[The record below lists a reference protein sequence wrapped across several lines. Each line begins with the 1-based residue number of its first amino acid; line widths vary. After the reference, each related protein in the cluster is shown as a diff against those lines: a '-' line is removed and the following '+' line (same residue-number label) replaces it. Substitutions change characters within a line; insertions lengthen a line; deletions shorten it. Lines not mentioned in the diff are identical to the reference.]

1 MKSKTQW
8 MGSQERKERF
18 GADGCLGY
26 MAQCRTNLKNTVR
39 KVSYDLSG
47 GR

>member
-8 MGSQERKERF
+8 MGSQERKERL
-18 GADGCLGY
+18 GAEGCLGY
-26 MAQCRTNLKNTVR
+26 MAQWRTYLENPVR
-39 KVSYDLSG
+39 KASYDLSG